1 MGQFFK
7 FLFAS
12 CLGTLL
18 ALGGMVLIG
27 SAVVGSIVSNAESD
41 TDVKA
46 NSVLQLD
53 LSGVVPERANNMPVD
68 PFSFDTE
75 ERPGLHQ
82 ISKAIEYAATDDD
95 IEGIVV
101 NMDNA
106 QLGQA
111 SASVIRRSL
120 QRFKDSG
127 KFIMGYAPFYSQ
139 SGYYVAS
146 LADTLIL
153 NPLGGVDLR
162 GFGVEAPFVN
172 DMLDKIGVEM
182 QVFWVGEFK
191 SATEIFRRNSMSD
204 ENREQT
210 RAYLENAWEVYV
222 NDVAAARDMSPAE
235 LDNIAENY
243 LARTA
248 EDALRLGL
256 VDAIGYESDL
266 LIGLRERIGLD
277 EGEKINSIGIG
288 SYAGD
293 KIKQD
298 VVVGKDRIAVVYA
311 EGTIVDGEGG
321 PGMIGGDEYAK
332 LFRKLLHDDKTK
344 AMVLRINSGGGSALA
359 SENMLHELIRFKE
372 AGKPLIVSMGDV
384 AASGGYYMACEGD
397 VVLAEPNT
405 ITGSIGVFGVIPN
418 ARELLEDKMGIHMD
432 TVKTGRF
439 STGLSAYYEIE
450 GEQAEIVTTSVE
462 QIYDLFLKRVA
473 DGRGMTKEQV
483 NEVARGRVW
492 TGKKAEEIGLVD
504 QLGSLED
511 AIALAATR
519 LDMDPDDD
527 DFRVKEY
534 PAIKTPLE
542 ELMQELTG
550 QKDTEPV
557 AQAALHAEL
566 ARLYPDYA
574 YYREML
580 EMKGVQARMPVRV
593 KW

>member
-1 MGQFFK
+1 MSQFFK

-27 SAVVGSIVSNAESD
+27 SAVIGSLVSNAESD
-41 TDVKA
+41 VSIKE

-53 LSGVVPERANNMPVD
+53 LSGPVPERANNMPVD
-68 PFSFDTE
+68 PFSFETDD
-75 ERPGLHQ
+75 RPGLHQ
-82 ISKAIEYAATDDD
+82 ITAAIEHAATDDD

-106 QLGQA
+106 ALGQA
-111 SASVIRRSL
+111 SASVIRRAL
-120 QRFKDSG
+120 AQFKDSG
-127 KFIMGYAPFYSQ
+127 KFILGYAPYYSQ

-146 LADTLIL
+146 LADTLFI
-153 NPLGGVDLR
+153 NPLGSVDLR

-210 RAYLENAWEVYV
+210 RAYLENAWGIYV
-222 NDVAAARDMSPAE
+222 DNVAGSRNLSAAEIDR
-235 LDNIAENY
+235 IANNY

-248 EDALRLGL
+248 EDAVQLGL
-256 VDAIGYESDL
+256 VDAIGYKSDL
-266 LIGLRERIGLD
+266 LISLRQRLGLD
-277 EGEKINSIGIG
+277 PDDKINSVGIVA
-288 SYAGD
+288 YAND
-293 KIKQD
+293 KIKSD
-298 VVVGKDRIAVVYA
+298 VVIGKDRIAVVYA
-311 EGTIVDGEGG
+311 EGSIVDGEGG

-473 DGRGMTKEQV
+473 EGRDMTKEEV
-483 NEVARGRVW
+483 NEIARGRVW
-492 TGKKAEEIGLVD
+492 TGKKAAEIGLVD

-511 AIALAATR
+511 AIALAAAR

-534 PAIKTPLE
+534 PVIKNPLE
-542 ELMQELTG
+542 EMLEELAG
-550 QKDTEPV
+550 KKDTEPV
-557 AQAALHAEL
+557 AQAALHREL

-580 EMKGVQARMPVRV
+580 EMKGVQARMPLRV

>member
-18 ALGGMVLIG
+18 ALGGLVLIG
-27 SAVVGSIVSNAESD
+27 SAVVGSLVSNAESS
-41 TDVKA
+41 TEVKKQ
-46 NSVLQLD
+46 SVLQLN
-53 LSGVVPERANNMPVD
+53 LSGVVPERANNVPVD

-75 ERPGLHQ
+75 GVPGLHQ
-82 ISKAIEYAATDDD
+82 ISQAIEYAATDDD

-111 SASVIRRSL
+111 SASVLRRSL
-120 QRFKDSG
+120 ARFKESG
-127 KFIMGYAPFYSQ
+127 KFIMGYAPYYSQ

-146 LADTLIL
+146 LADTLII
-153 NPLGGVDLR
+153 NPLGNVDLR
-162 GFGVEAPFVN
+162 GFGVEAPFIN
-172 DMLDKIGVEM
+172 EMLDKIGVEM

-191 SATEIFRRNSMSD
+191 SATEIFRRNSMSE

-222 NDVAAARDMSPAE
+222 NDVAAARNMAPAE
-235 LDNIAENY
+235 LDRIAEDY

-266 LIGLRERIGLD
+266 LISLRDRIGLAAGD
-277 EGEKINSIGIG
+277 KINSIGVAT
-288 SYAGD
+288 YAND
-293 KIKQD
+293 KIKAD
-298 VVVGKDRIAVVYA
+298 VTVGKDRIAVVYA
-311 EGTIVDGEGG
+311 EGAIVDGEGG

-332 LFRKLLHDDKTK
+332 LFRKLLHDEKTK
-344 AMVLRINSGGGSALA
+344 GMVLRINSGGGSALA

-418 ARELLEDKMGIHMD
+418 ARELLEDKMGIYMD

-450 GEQAEIVTTSVE
+450 GEQAEIVTTSIE
-462 QIYDLFLKRVA
+462 QIYDLFLRRVA
-473 DGRGMTKEQV
+473 EGRDMTKEEV
-483 NEVARGRVW
+483 NEIARGRVW
-492 TGKKAEEIGLVD
+492 TGKKAEAIGLVD

-511 AIALAATR
+511 AIALAAERAGIDEDDLR
-519 LDMDPDDD
+519 L
-527 DFRVKEY
+527 KEY
-534 PAIKTPLE
+534 PTTKTPIE
-542 ELMQELTG
+542 ELMEELTG
-550 QKDTEPV
+550 KKDTEPV
-557 AQAALHAEL
+557 ARAAVEAEL
-566 ARLYPDYA
+566 ARLYPDYR
-574 YYREML
+574 YYREL
-580 EMKGVQARMPVRV
+580 LGTKGVQARMPYVV